1 MPLDHPH
8 FRHLVCFN
16 FHVGW
21 RHIQAIYRQ
30 AFPNGVNPQRAYL
43 LCACDPDRPT
53 PVASPLDALELDS
66 LAMSGLLA
74 RFQAQGLLPREV
86 DPDDRREILVHLTPE
101 GVELPPGH
109 RRAGQG
115 GRPAPGRAHQP
126 RRSRPAPLGARQ
138 VADLGVGRRAH
149 GAEAALAEVKVITV
163 SAIGNTCWAPP
174 GHLRPTRPSTSWNA
188 SWPPSP
194 PPSKLHCPAVARW
207 RGRPSI
213 ERRDRPVR

>member
-74 RFQAQGLLPREV
+74 RLQAQGLLPREV

-115 GRPAPGRAHQP
+115 GRPAPGPSTSTQTISTGFAGCAAGC
-126 RRSRPAPLGARQ
+126 RPG
-138 VADLGVGRRAH
+138 
-149 GAEAALAEVKVITV
+149 
-163 SAIGNTCWAPP
+163 C
-174 GHLRPTRPSTSWNA
+174 RPTRPR
-188 SWPPSP
+188 
-194 PPSKLHCPAVARW
+194 C
-207 RGRPSI
+207 RGRPG
-213 ERRDRPVR
+213 